1 MLGVVQNLIE
11 RQPTPE
17 AEGLELFGAC
27 HDRVER
33 QCATLLRMGPH
44 VAEQGFDAAARDA
57 AMAVMRY
64 FELAAPLHHQ
74 DEEQDLFP
82 AVSEAALAAGESIPL
97 VWVEELLAQHRQL
110 AELWASLRATL
121 QALCDGQ
128 SCDWPLAQVQA
139 FVLHYHAHLALE
151 NEHLLP
157 WARSHLAPWVL
168 AQIDDQAL
176 ARRRLPNV

>member
-1 MLGVVQNLIE
+1 MVLNLTE

-17 AEGLELFGAC
+17 AGGLELFGAC

-44 VAEQGFDAAARDA
+44 VAEHGFDTAARDA
-57 AMAVMRY
+57 ALAVMRY

-82 AVSEAALAAGESIPL
+82 AVSEAALAARESIPL
-97 VWVEELLAQHRQL
+97 VWVDALLVQHQQL
-110 AELWASLRATL
+110 AGLWASLRAAL

-128 SCDWPLAQVQA
+128 SWDWPSAQVQA
-139 FVLHYHAHLALE
+139 FVAHYHAHLALE

-157 WARSHLAPWVL
+157 WARTNLAPEVL
-168 AQIDDQAL
+168 AQIDDHAS
-176 ARRRLPNV
+176 ARRRPPNA